1 MHRRCLT
8 EASRKRIRRV
18 KDVQKRHLSYSDLF
32 SVTEPW
38 EESQK
43 HRNLASRTLAE
54 QLRLPR
60 VRKHA
65 WMTPNVTLRTISY
78 PHSHLNLLCLTHMTQ
93 SLTVITIQ
101 MMEIAV
107 MMRRTRLLAAVGDS
121 FSHNLILFLR
131 DHTSRNLLHR
141 MVTFATSI
149 LNIIVS
155 SDGKK
160 CDRLFR

>member
-1 MHRRCLT
+1 
-8 EASRKRIRRV
+8 
-18 KDVQKRHLSYSDLF
+18 
-32 SVTEPW
+32 
-38 EESQK
+38 
-43 HRNLASRTLAE
+43 
-54 QLRLPR
+54 
-60 VRKHA
+60 
-65 WMTPNVTLRTISY
+65 
-78 PHSHLNLLCLTHMTQ
+78 MTQ

-121 FSHNLILFLR
+121 FSRNLILFLR
-131 DHTSRNLLHR
+131 DHTSRNLLHH

-160 CDRLFR
+160 CDRLLR